1 MARGHKLDRPEAQ
14 NLLADL
20 KRYMRQS
27 MLAHLDNRRQMAID
41 ADYYDSIQL
50 TTEQLAVLEDREQ
63 PIQIWNVIKGP
74 INWAT
79 GVQEK
84 TRLDELVLPRKHA
97 DERDA
102 KTKNKLIK
110 WDHDCNYAEVM
121 QSMAFKSAATVG
133 VGYLD
138 ISGRPDPDNPLFYG
152 TVDWRD
158 MWWDNMGKRPNYTDW
173 RYMFMKRWIDLD
185 VAQMLFSDRQKELA
199 DAAQDTNSRYPYNP
213 EDAFVFDDATDGVS
227 SDYGMTFG
235 SNIEGFRNRVQ
246 IVHMQYRKPAEAKV
260 LKIVGSEYG
269 ALNNIIFRPD
279 DELHAHLA
287 KYGYANLETQQ
298 RMTMRH
304 ALWCNNVFL
313 RDIPSPYN
321 HNTFTWVPIFCYRR
335 DRDGMPYGM
344 VRDLRSP
351 QDDLN
356 ARKARAYFLM
366 SSEKIIA
373 EQDVI
378 IGSIMKTR
386 DEYNR
391 PDGVLIVAKGA
402 LSSNKIRF
410 ENGLSAAQQHMA
422 VGRESES
429 FVHNISGVS
438 MEQQGQSKR
447 DLSGVAIEKLEN
459 QGATTNNSLFAN
471 YFFGLQLAGEIE
483 VSNIEQFLNSEQE
496 IRITGET
503 QKHNFI
509 NINSVDEEGNPVNS
523 ITRAKSDY
531 KLAKADYR
539 ETMRQANMATLGDL
553 ITTLIKTGGGKGHDA
568 GIAMLDVYVDLYD
581 GLPGKEELLAR
592 IRKITGQEALD
603 EDLTPQEKQQKAIQH
618 QQQAEAAEQAK
629 QIQQRMIGLELDER
643 AAKVEG
649 MKAKALA
656 DQAVALAKNIDA
668 FLKSMEAA
676 GTVAVAPGLV
686 AGADQL
692 IEDAM
697 KIAQGQHPMQ
707 QTPVQQ
713 PQQPAPV
720 QPQPQQQQMMQQQ
733 QPQGG
738 VPDVQTQGQY

>member
-1 MARGHKLDRPEAQ
+1 MARGHKLDSPENQ
-14 NLLADL
+14 RLLADL
-20 KRYMRQS
+20 KRYQRQS
-27 MLAHLDNRRQMAID
+27 RLAHLDNRNQMAID

-50 TTEQLAVLEDREQ
+50 TTEQLTVLDDREQ

-84 TRLDELVLPRKHA
+84 TRLDELVLPRKRA
-97 DERDA
+97 DEEDA

-110 WDHDCNYAEVM
+110 YDHDVNYAEVM
-121 QSMAFKSAATVG
+121 QSIAFKHAAIVG

-138 ISGRPDPDNPLFYG
+138 ISARPDPDNPLFYG
-152 TVDWRD
+152 HVDWRD
-158 MWWDNMGKRPNYTDW
+158 MWWDNLGKRPDYSDW
-173 RYMFMKRWIDLD
+173 RYMFQERWIDLD
-185 VAQMLFSDRQKELA
+185 SGKMLFEDRQRELE

-213 EDAFVFDDATDGVS
+213 EDSYVFDDATDGVS

-235 SNIEGFRNRVQ
+235 NSIEGFRNRVK
-246 IVHMQYRKPAEAKV
+246 IVHMQYRKPAAVKV
-260 LKIVGSEYG
+260 LKIKGQDYG
-269 ALNNIIFRPD
+269 ALNNITYRPD

-287 KYGYANLETQQ
+287 KYGYANLETEK

-304 ALWCNNVFL
+304 GLWCNSVFL

-366 SSEKIIA
+366 STEKIIA
-373 EQDVI
+373 EEGTI
-378 IGSIMKTR
+378 LGSIERTR

-391 PDGVLIVAKGA
+391 PDGVVIVEKGA
-402 LSSNKIRF
+402 LSGNRIRF
-410 ENGLSAAQQHMA
+410 ENGLAAAQQHIA
-422 VGRESES
+422 VGHEAES

-438 MEQQGQSKR
+438 MEQQGQSNR

-459 QGATTNNSLFAN
+459 QGSTTNNSLFAN

-483 VSNIEQFLNSEQE
+483 LSNVEQFYNAEME

-503 QKHNFI
+503 QHHEFV
-509 NINSVDEEGNPVNS
+509 NINSVDEQGQPVNS
-523 ITRAKSDY
+523 ITRAKCDY

-539 ETMRQANMATLGDL
+539 ETMRQANLESLGAL
-553 ITTLIKTGGGKGHDA
+553 ITTMIKTNGKGQEC

-603 EDLTPQEKQQKAIQH
+603 EDLTPQEKQQKALEH
-618 QQQAEAAEQAK
+618 QKRQQAADQAQ
-629 QIQQRMIGLELDER
+629 QIQQRMIGLELDEKE
-643 AAKVEG
+643 AKVQG
-649 MKAKALA
+649 LKAKALN
-656 DQAVALAKNIDA
+656 DQAAALAKNISA
-668 FLKSMEAA
+668 FLEAMEAA

-686 AGADQL
+686 EGADQI
-692 IEDAM
+692 IEDAIM
-697 KIAQGQHPMQ
+697 VAQGRHPMQ
-707 QTPVQQ
+707 QAPQAPQTPAQ
-713 PQQPAPV
+713 AA
-720 QPQPQQQQMMQQQ
+720 PQPQQAM

-738 VPDVQTQGQY
+738 SPDVQSQRQ